1 MAFRFRFKSLLQK
14 REYSLREA
22 QSAFALAHR
31 RWEESRQ
38 RLQSARSNYHDSWQD
53 WQEKQH
59 RGVDARYCREHIHFL
74 KSLEQQLLFL
84 ESELNEARKEMER
97 RKSTM
102 LDRDKE
108 ARIMEELQEKDRRSY
123 KIALHQKEQKQLDE
137 IAVFKDFRCRSL

>member
-22 QSAFALAHR
+22 QSAFAAAQR

-38 RLQSARSNYHDSWQD
+38 RLQSAWSNYRNSWED
-53 WQEKQH
+53 WQEKQY
-59 RGVDARYCREHIHFL
+59 RGVEARYCREHIHYL

-84 ESELNEARKEMER
+84 ESEFNEARKEMER

-108 ARIMEELQEKDRRSY
+108 ARIMEELQEKDKRSY
-123 KIALHQKEQKQLDE
+123 KAAIQRKEQKQTDE
-137 IAVFKDFRCRSL
+137 IAIFKDYRCRSL